1 MNNKLTPSEL
11 VLKAAI
17 TGHMKGVNTSIPG
30 HVVAFDPVTQRAQVQ
45 IGVRR
50 VQTDG
55 TTFDPPVIV
64 DVPVSFPGDD
74 FVLEFEINPGCEGDI
89 HFSQRNID
97 GWKQSGGVADNP
109 SARFHHLQ
117 DAKFIPGIRSLGNVI
132 QDFSNDGIRMRD
144 KSGTRHVWLKNDETL
159 HVSNGKSSTV
169 HGADGSVTTHNSGG
183 YHTLLPDGTVDINGV
198 KITPDGQITVPAGGG
213 ITGANGVSYDTHR
226 HDETGTITGEPRE

>member
-1 MNNKLTPSEL
+1 MNTKITPTDT
-11 VLKAAI
+11 VLKAI
-17 TGHMKGVNTSIPG
+17 ILNHMKGVATSIPG

-50 VQTDG
+50 VQVDG
-55 TTFDPPVIV
+55 STFDPAPIV

-74 FVLEFEINPGCEGDI
+74 FVLEFEIQPGCEGDI

-132 QDFSNDGIRMRD
+132 QDFSNDGIRLRD
-144 KSGTRHVWLKNDETL
+144 KSGSRHVWLKNDGTL
-159 HVSNGKSSTV
+159 QVNNSESSTMY
-169 HGADGSVTTHNSGG
+169 GADGSVVTSNAGG
-183 YHTLLPDGTVDINGV
+183 SITLMTDGSVNINGV
-198 KITPDGQITVPAGGG
+198 IITASGQITVPAGGG
-213 ITGANGVSYDTHR
+213 IKGANGVSFDDHI
-226 HDETGTITGEPRE
+226 HDVNGNVTGKPRK

>member
-1 MNNKLTPSEL
+1 MNKKLTPSQIVLRTAL
-11 VLKAAI
+11 VN
-17 TGHMKGVNTSIPG
+17 HQKGVATSIPG
-30 HVVAFDPVTQRAQVQ
+30 HVVAFNPTTQRAQVQ

-50 VQTDG
+50 VQVDG

-74 FVLEFEINPGCEGDI
+74 YVLEFEIQPGCEGDI

-132 QDFSNDGIRMRD
+132 QDFSNDGIRLRD
-144 KSGTRHVWLKNDETL
+144 KSGSRHVWLKNDGSL
-159 HVSNGKSSTV
+159 QVNNGESSTV
-169 HGADGSVTTHNSGG
+169 YGADGSVTTSNAGG
-183 YHTLLPDGTVDINGV
+183 SFMLMTDGSVNINGV
-198 KITPDGQITVPAGGG
+198 KITPNGQIQPPPGGG
-213 ITGANGVSYDTHR
+213 ITGANGVSYDEHI
-226 HDETGTITGEPRE
+226 HDVNGNVTGKPRK

>member
-30 HVVAFDPVTQRAQVQ
+30 HIIAFDPVTQRAQVQ

-55 TTFDPPVIV
+55 TTFDPPAIV

-97 GWKQSGGVADNP
+97 GWKQSGDVADNP

-132 QDFSNDGIRMRD
+132 QDFSNDGIRLRD
-144 KSGTRHVWLKNDETL
+144 KSGSRHVWIKNDGTL
-159 HVSNGKSSTV
+159 QVNNGDASTV
-169 HGADGSVTTHNSGG
+169 YGSDGSVTTRNGG
-183 YHTLLPDGTVDINGV
+183 GSFTLTPDGDVNINGV
-198 KITPDGQITVPAGGG
+198 VITSSGQMTVPAGGG
-213 ITGANGVSYDTHR
+213 IKGANGVSYDTHR
-226 HDETGTITGEPRE
+226 HNETGTVTGEPIE